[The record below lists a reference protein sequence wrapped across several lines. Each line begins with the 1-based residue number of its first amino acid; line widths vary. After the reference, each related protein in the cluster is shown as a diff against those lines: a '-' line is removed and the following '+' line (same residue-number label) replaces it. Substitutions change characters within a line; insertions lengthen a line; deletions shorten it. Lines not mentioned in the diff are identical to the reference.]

1 MLCCLCQ
8 YQISVPTL
16 LAHDTA
22 RVTLCPM
29 PPRKRQDEPKSAGML
44 DPEHECGSLI
54 PHRERDET
62 LRAVVAA
69 LGGASVVSKLVGRHR
84 VTVCYYVSGLYPLP
98 SDVALI
104 LEAEA
109 RKLTTDLLSRTSEL
123 RAKAQHAEAR
133 EAVTRAANRERY
145 FQRFGRYPVP
155 ARGNKTP

>member
-1 MLCCLCQ
+1 MEFNVDGA
-8 YQISVPTL
+8 SVPSSIPSPRAI
-16 LAHDTA
+16 LAIAPA

-29 PPRKRQDEPKSAGML
+29 PPRKHQDEPKSAG
-44 DPEHECGSLI
+44 HECGSQI